1 MIDLSS
7 RYRKE
12 HPDAPIKDKDEFE
25 EWYESDNQ
33 RELRQIFQGQSQMF
47 EVTRELNR
55 KLDEIIGRQERTLS
69 LMSSMQGGGVPVGK
83 LYVMLFYFILFWVTC
98 FRIVL
103 KNLSDFF
110 QCSSPPA
117 AAWPASSANDW
128 HN

>member
-1 MIDLSS
+1 MPNVFDCNVGSSKKLEISFFIHTLSCLPTS

-25 EWYESDNQ
+25 EWFESDNQ

-69 LMSSMQGGGVPVGK
+69 LMSSLQAGGGVPVGK
-83 LYVMLFYFILFWVTC
+83 PLISHVYLG
-98 FRIVL
+98 FRSFL
-103 KNLSDFF
+103 QLT
-110 QCSSPPA
+110 
-117 AAWPASSANDW
+117 
-128 HN
+128 

>member
-1 MIDLSS
+1 MLFS

-83 LYVMLFYFILFWVTC
+83 FNFVLCFIWMFLPGVIFKI
-98 FRIVL
+98 FL
-103 KNLSDFF
+103 LL
-110 QCSSPPA
+110 CSGSSA
-117 AAWPASSANDW
+117 AARPASSSDD
-128 HN
+128 